1 MNKCR
6 IYRAC
11 LLLALLLLAAAR
23 AEAASVAPAP
33 VPKVKVRGSEV
44 TLRWTRDGALTGYK
58 VYLTDSAGNII
69 RRVKKTTGNSI
80 TLRNMKEGRIY
91 YYRVRGYQKKNGKT
105 RYTAYSRVVRARAQE
120 TKGKS
125 TLKTLLLTG
134 LEPVGSTM
142 YVWGGGWN
150 EADNGA
156 GTAARSIGVS
166 PQWEKFF
173 RRQTSSYNYQ
183 NTRYQIE
190 NGLDCSGYIGWCIY
204 NILNTTSGN
213 KGYVMLAQ
221 NMAQDFASR
230 GWGSYRAAGSVSD
243 YRAGDIMS
251 SSGHVWMAVG
261 ACADGSVVLLHSSP
275 PGVQLAGTAAK
286 NGSANSQAVK
296 LATQYM
302 KKYFPEWYKKFPNC
316 AKDFSYLTQYA
327 QMRWD
332 LTGNAV
338 MTDPDGYR
346 NKDAA
351 AILKDLFA
359 SR

>member
-1 MNKCR
+1 MKKHKY
-6 IYRAC
+6 YRAV
-11 LLLALLLLAAAR
+11 LVLALLLLTAVR
-23 AEAASVAPAP
+23 ADAASVAEAP
-33 VPKVKVRGSEV
+33 VPKVKVQGTEV
-44 TLRWTRDGALTGYK
+44 TLRWTGNSALTGYQ
-58 VYLTDSAGNII
+58 VFLTDSAGKI
-69 RRVKKTTGNSI
+69 RRQVKATTGNSV

-91 YYRVRGYQKKNGKT
+91 YYRVRGCQKKNGKT
-105 RYTAYSRVVRARAQE
+105 KYTAYSKVVRARAQE
-120 TKGKS
+120 KAGKS

-142 YVWGGGWN
+142 YIWGGGWN
-150 EADNGA
+150 KADNGA
-156 GTAARSIGVS
+156 GEAARTIGVS
-166 PQWEKFF
+166 PKWEKFF
-173 RRQTSSYNYQ
+173 QQQNSGYNYQ

-204 NILNTTSGN
+204 NILNTTSGK

-221 NMAQDFASR
+221 NMAQNFASR
-230 GWGSYRAAGSVSD
+230 GWGSYKARGSVSD

-261 ACADGSVVLLHSSP
+261 ACSDGSVVLLHSSP
-275 PGVQLAGTAAK
+275 PGVQLAGTATR
-286 NGSANSQAVK
+286 NGNSSSQAVK

-316 AKDFSYLTQYA
+316 AKDASYLTQYA
-327 QMRWD
+327 QMRWA
-332 LTGNAV
+332 LTGDAV

-346 NKDAA
+346 KKDAA